1 MISARMNEICVALT
15 DSPRNLVN
23 FDLLLPPP
31 HLECLRSTTGT
42 REGGEGDIEIG
53 KRQNNA
59 RVVHRRKDGK
69 ERRMREIVNTGKG
82 KGDDMGGGGGT
93 IYNIL
98 TVRLS
103 RNSCIIRVLS
113 L

>member
-1 MISARMNEICVALT
+1 
-15 DSPRNLVN
+15 
-23 FDLLLPPP
+23 
-31 HLECLRSTTGT
+31 
-42 REGGEGDIEIG
+42 
-53 KRQNNA
+53 
-59 RVVHRRKDGK
+59 
-69 ERRMREIVNTGKG
+69 MREIVNTGKG